1 MVWVGRGEDPYYS
14 AHPGFKISTSLISYL
29 ETAKSLPSAQSML
42 IGNYCT
48 SGNVNKNIKKVT
60 KARGV
65 KWAARALRWVS
76 QAPAVGE

>member
-14 AHPGFKISTSLISYL
+14 AHPGFKSSTAPIFNL

-60 KARGV
+60 KARGG
-65 KWAARALRWVS
+65 KMGS
-76 QAPAVGE
+76 KSS